1 MTAASHPRTGG
12 AAAAPGAGDPLLQI
26 DDLTLRVPSRGPLLH
41 GVSLAVGAGES
52 VALVG
57 ESGSGKSL
65 TTRAALGLF
74 PEHAT
79 LTGSVRVAGIDAVTA
94 TPAELRAIRRTRA
107 SMIFQDPRSG
117 INPVRTLGDFLTET
131 LVRWH
136 GLSRGDAAAKAVAQ
150 LEQVGLPRASALLEQ
165 YPHQLSGG
173 MLQRV
178 MIAAALLDEPELLL
192 CDEPTTALDVTTQ
205 AGIVELLRE
214 QQQARGMGM
223 LFITHDLGLAASLC
237 ERVVVLRGG
246 LVVEEGATE
255 AVFRDPQEAYT
266 RQLLAATPRIE
277 LDRFGGALPV
287 AAQPAAAASS
297 AAQPAAIR
305 AEGISKRYRIPG
317 RDDVLALSEVGFEL
331 ARGGSLGIVGESGSG
346 KSTLARIIVGLEE
359 PSTGTLAVDGGVRP
373 QRPLNAAER
382 RALAAHTQM
391 VFQDPYLSLDPRIAV
406 GRAVAD
412 VVRLHRGAS
421 RAEAEREAGAL
432 LDRVG
437 IRPEQLA
444 SRPRGLSGGQ
454 RQRVALAKALAAQP
468 SMLVLDEA
476 TSALDVSVQA
486 QVLELV
492 EEVREQ
498 FGLTIVFVSH
508 DLAVVSRVCEETIVM
523 QRGRVVE
530 HGRTAQILGE
540 PREEYTRRLIASRPE
555 PLWEQAA

>member
-1 MTAASHPRTGG
+1 MTE
-12 AAAAPGAGDPLLQI
+12 LLQI
-26 DDLTLRVPSRGPLLH
+26 DDLTLRVPGRGPLLH
-41 GVSLAVGAGES
+41 GVSLSVGAGEA

-74 PEHAT
+74 PERAS
-79 LTGSVRVAGIDAVTA
+79 LTGSVRVDGVDTVTA
-94 TPAELRAIRRTRA
+94 DAAALRRIRRVKA

-117 INPVRTLGDFLTET
+117 INPVRTVGDFLTET

-136 GLSRGDAAAKAVAQ
+136 GLSKADAAARAVTQ
-150 LEQVGLPRASALLEQ
+150 LEQVGLPRAAALLDQ

-246 LVVEEGATE
+246 LVVEEGSTAD
-255 AVFRDPQEAYT
+255 VFREPRETYT
-266 RQLLAATPRIE
+266 RELLAATPRID
-277 LDRFGGALPV
+277 LDRFGDAVGA
-287 AAQPAAAASS
+287 AGGAGSSDSS
-297 AAQPAAIR
+297 AAPAAPDPADGGPVPEIV
-305 AEGISKRYRIPG
+305 ADGIVKRYRIPG
-317 RDDVLALSEVGFEL
+317 RDDVVALDGVSFSLE
-331 ARGGSLGIVGESGSG
+331 RGGSLGIVGESGSG
-346 KSTLARIIVGLEE
+346 KSTLARILVGLEE
-359 PSTGTLAVDGGVRP
+359 ATEGELTIDGVARP
-373 QRPLNAAER
+373 KRPLNAAER
-382 RALAAHTQM
+382 RRFAATTQM

-406 GRAVAD
+406 GRAVSD
-412 VVRLHRGAS
+412 VIRLHRGQN
-421 RAEAEREAGAL
+421 RADAERTATEL
-432 LDRVG
+432 LGRVG
-437 IRPEQLA
+437 ILPEHLA
-444 SRPRGLSGGQ
+444 SRPKGLSGGQ
-454 RQRVALAKALAAQP
+454 RQRVALAKALAAEP

-486 QVLELV
+486 QVLTLV
-492 EEVREQ
+492 EEVRDQ

-508 DLAVVSRVCEETIVM
+508 DLAVVSRICEHALVM
-523 QRGRVVE
+523 QRGVAVE
-530 HGRTAQILGE
+530 QGRTARILGA
-540 PREEYTRRLIASRPE
+540 PQDPYTVQLLESRPQ
-555 PLWEQAA
+555 PLWERERAA

>member
-1 MTAASHPRTGG
+1 MTE
-12 AAAAPGAGDPLLQI
+12 LLQI

-41 GVSLAVGAGES
+41 GVSLSVSAGES

-74 PEHAT
+74 PEHAS
-79 LTGSVRVAGIDAVTA
+79 LTGAVRVGGIDTVTA
-94 TPAELRAIRRTRA
+94 APARLREIRRNRA

-136 GLSRGDAAAKAVAQ
+136 GLGRAAAAVRAVAQ
-150 LEQVGLPRASALLEQ
+150 LEQVGLPRAEALLDQ

-246 LVVEEGATE
+246 LVVEEGAT
-255 AVFRDPQEAYT
+255 ADVFRAPREEYT

-277 LDRFGGALPV
+277 LDRFVGAGS
-287 AAQPAAAASS
+287 SS
-297 AAQPAAIR
+297 AEPVPSTEPALSTSTGSADGASAPAIR
-305 AEGISKRYRIPG
+305 AAGISKHYRIPG
-317 RDDVLALSEVGFEL
+317 RDDVQALSDVDLEL

-359 PSTGTLAVDGGVRP
+359 PSGGSLAIDGAARP

-406 GRAVAD
+406 GRSVAD

-421 RAEAEREAGAL
+421 RADAEREAAAL
-432 LDRVG
+432 LERVG
-437 IRPEQLA
+437 IRPEHLA

-454 RQRVALAKALAAQP
+454 RQRVALAKALAARP

-498 FGLTIVFVSH
+498 LGLTIVFVSH
-508 DLAVVSRVCEETIVM
+508 DLAVVSRVCEETLVM

-530 HGRTAQILGE
+530 HGRTAQILGA
-540 PREEYTRRLIASRPE
+540 PREEYTRRLIDSRPE

>member
-1 MTAASHPRTGG
+1 MTE
-12 AAAAPGAGDPLLQI
+12 LLQI
-26 DDLTLRVPSRGPLLH
+26 DDLTLRVPGRGPLLH
-41 GVSLAVGAGES
+41 GVSLTVGSGEA

-74 PEHAT
+74 PEQAS
-79 LTGSVRVAGIDAVTA
+79 LTGSVRVDGVDTVTA
-94 TPAELRAIRRTRA
+94 DAGALRRIRRVKA

-117 INPVRTLGDFLTET
+117 INPVRTVGDFLTET

-136 GLSRGDAAAKAVAQ
+136 GLSKADAAARAVAQ
-150 LEQVGLPRASALLEQ
+150 LEQVGLPRAAALLDQ

-246 LVVEEGATE
+246 LVVEEGAT
-255 AVFRDPQEAYT
+255 ADVFRDPRETYT
-266 RQLLAATPRIE
+266 RELLAATPRID
-277 LDRFGGALPV
+277 LDRFGDAGGAPDSAG
-287 AAQPAAAASS
+287 AAGS
-297 AAQPAAIR
+297 AGTADGVVPEIV
-305 AEGISKRYRIPG
+305 AEGIVKRYRIPG
-317 RDDVLALSEVGFEL
+317 RDDVVALDGVSFALE
-331 ARGGSLGIVGESGSG
+331 RGGSLGIVGESGSG
-346 KSTLARIIVGLEE
+346 KSTLARILVGLEE
-359 PSTGTLAVDGGVRP
+359 ATEGELTIDGTVRP
-373 QRPLNAAER
+373 QRPLNTAER
-382 RALAAHTQM
+382 RRFAATTQM

-406 GRAVAD
+406 GRAVSD
-412 VVRLHRGAS
+412 VVRLHRGQN
-421 RAEAEREAGAL
+421 RTDAERTATEL
-432 LDRVG
+432 LGRVG
-437 IRPEQLA
+437 ILPEHLA
-444 SRPRGLSGGQ
+444 SRPKGLSGGQ
-454 RQRVALAKALAAQP
+454 RQRVALAKALAASP

-486 QVLELV
+486 QVLSLV
-492 EEVREQ
+492 EEVRDQ

-508 DLAVVSRVCEETIVM
+508 DLAVVSRICEHTLVM
-523 QRGRVVE
+523 QRGIAVE
-530 HGRTAQILGE
+530 QGRTARILGA
-540 PREEYTRRLIASRPE
+540 PQDPYTVQLLESRPQ
-555 PLWEQAA
+555 PLWERELAA